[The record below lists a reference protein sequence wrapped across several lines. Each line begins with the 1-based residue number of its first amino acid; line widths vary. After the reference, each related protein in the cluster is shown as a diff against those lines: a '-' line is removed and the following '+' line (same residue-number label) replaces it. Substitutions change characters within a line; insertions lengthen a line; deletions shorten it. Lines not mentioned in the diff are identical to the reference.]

1 MFPPVKRVL
10 FCERLEEIIPGPALQ
25 ALSEASDSENIGK
38 RPRDSPIHNHARR
51 STTAEEDEQ
60 STPVHGRRKRRR
72 EWIWRPLEDDILAS
86 NRIDKYPTTEDNNN
100 TPTTKEMIEPSH
112 AGNHESPSPES
123 LIEITEITRNHA
135 SPRHGSE
142 PPVRNH
148 PLAADT
154 LCPCLT
160 HETQCNSDITAANSQ
175 SAETSSKA
183 DTVPP

>member
-10 FCERLEEIIPGPALQ
+10 FCELLEEIIPGQALP
-25 ALSEASDSENIGK
+25 ALSEASDSENVGK
-38 RPRDSPIHNHARR
+38 RPRDSPIQNHARR
-51 STTAEEDEQ
+51 STTVEEDQQ

-86 NRIDKYPTTEDNNN
+86 NRIDKDSTIEDSNNIPTME
-100 TPTTKEMIEPSH
+100 EMIEPSH
-112 AGNHESPSPES
+112 AGNG
-123 LIEITEITRNHA
+123 ITEITRNHA

-148 PLAADT
+148 PLVADT
-154 LCPCLT
+154 LLPCLMD
-160 HETQCNSDITAANSQ
+160 ETQCNPDITAANSQ